1 MKMVIDCKCKHIR
14 HVDFEVIRLNP
25 EVAEY
30 DTDRSDKALTL
41 TFSVKYK
48 NGPLQNEPIFADVT
62 LNKDHSIEIYVK
74 QKDKD
79 TDGNDEF
86 LWVHLRMFKSDI
98 IEIFYDIYG
107 KDLITILL
115 IYVLGE
121 ANLREKLYP
130 DAAMNGH

>member
-1 MKMVIDCKCKHIR
+1 MKVYYKPIR
-14 HVDFEVIRLNP
+14 HKDFEVNTLNS
-25 EVAEY
+25 EATEY
-30 DTDRSDKALTL
+30 DTDNYDEALTL

-48 NGPLQNEPIFADVT
+48 NGLLQNEPIFADVT

-86 LWVHLRMFKSDI
+86 LYVHRKVFQSDVVD
-98 IEIFYDIYG
+98 FLFDIYG
-107 KDLITILL
+107 RLLITILL
-115 IYVLGE
+115 ICVLEE
-121 ANLREKLYP
+121 ANLREKMYP

>member
-1 MKMVIDCKCKHIR
+1 MKVYYKPIR
-14 HVDFEVIRLNP
+14 HKDFEVNTLNS
-25 EVAEY
+25 EATEY
-30 DTDRSDKALTL
+30 DTDNYDKALAL

-48 NGPLQNEPIFADVT
+48 NGLLQNEPIFADVT
-62 LNKDHSIEIYVK
+62 LNKDHSIEIYVN

-86 LWVHLRMFKSDI
+86 LYVHRRVFQSDRV
-98 IEIFYDIYG
+98 EKFYDIYG
-107 KDLITILL
+107 KQVIDILL

-121 ANLREKLYP
+121 ANLREKMYP

>member
-1 MKMVIDCKCKHIR
+1 MVIDCKCKHIR

-30 DTDRSDKALTL
+30 DTDKSDKALTL

-62 LNKDHSIEIYVK
+62 LNKDHSIEIYVN
-74 QKDKD
+74 QKDKKTNCD
-79 TDGNDEF
+79 VEF
-86 LWVHLRMFKSDI
+86 LYVHRIVFQSDRVEKI
-98 IEIFYDIYG
+98 YDIYG
-107 KDLITILL
+107 KDLIAILL

-121 ANLREKLYP
+121 ANSREKIYP
-130 DAAMNGH
+130 DASMNGH

>member
-1 MKMVIDCKCKHIR
+1 MKVYYKPIR
-14 HVDFEVIRLNP
+14 HKDFEVNTLNS
-25 EVAEY
+25 EATEY
-30 DTDRSDKALTL
+30 DTDKSDKALTL

-48 NGPLQNEPIFADVT
+48 NGLLQNEPIFADVT

-86 LWVHLRMFKSDI
+86 LYVHRKVFQSDVVD
-98 IEIFYDIYG
+98 FLFDIYG
-107 KDLITILL
+107 RLLITILL
-115 IYVLGE
+115 ICVLEE
-121 ANLREKLYP
+121 ANLREKMYP

>member
-1 MKMVIDCKCKHIR
+1 MVIDCKCKHIR
-14 HVDFEVIRLNP
+14 HVDFEAIRLNP
-25 EVAEY
+25 EVTEY
-30 DTDRSDKALTL
+30 DTDKYDKALTL

-62 LNKDHSIEIYVK
+62 LNKDHSIEVYVK
-74 QKDKD
+74 QKDKN

-86 LWVHLRMFKSDI
+86 LWAHLRMFKSDI
-98 IEIFYDIYG
+98 VEIFYDIYG

>member
-1 MKMVIDCKCKHIR
+1 MVIDCKCSHIR
-14 HVDFEVIRLNP
+14 HKDFEANTLNS
-25 EVAEY
+25 EATEY
-30 DTDRSDKALTL
+30 DTDKCDKALTL
-41 TFSVKYK
+41 TFSAKYK

-86 LWVHLRMFKSDI
+86 LYVHRIVFQSDRV
-98 IEIFYDIYG
+98 EKFYDIYG
-107 KDLITILL
+107 KDLIVILL

>member
-1 MKMVIDCKCKHIR
+1 MVIDCKCKHIM
-14 HVDFEVIRLNP
+14 HVDFEAIRLNP
-25 EVAEY
+25 EVTEY
-30 DTDRSDKALTL
+30 DTDMSDKALTL
-41 TFSVKYK
+41 TFSVEYK
-48 NGPLQNEPIFADVT
+48 NGPLQNNPIFADIT
-62 LNKDHSIEIYVK
+62 LNKDHSIEVYVK

-121 ANLREKLYP
+121 ANLREKMYP

>member
-1 MKMVIDCKCKHIR
+1 MKVYYKPIR
-14 HVDFEVIRLNP
+14 HKDFEVNTLNS
-25 EVAEY
+25 EATEY
-30 DTDRSDKALTL
+30 DADNYDEALTL

-86 LWVHLRMFKSDI
+86 LYVHRKVFQSDVI
-98 IEIFYDIYG
+98 DFLFDIYG
-107 KDLITILL
+107 RLLITILL
-115 IYVLGE
+115 ICVLEE
-121 ANLREKLYP
+121 ANLREKMYP

>member
-1 MKMVIDCKCKHIR
+1 MVIDCKCKHIR
-14 HVDFEVIRLNP
+14 HVDFEVVRLNP
-25 EVAEY
+25 EVTEY
-30 DTDRSDKALTL
+30 DTDKYDKALTL

-48 NGPLQNEPIFADVT
+48 NGLLQNEPIFADVT
-62 LNKDHSIEIYVK
+62 LNKDHSIEVYVK

-86 LWVHLRMFKSDI
+86 LYVHRRVFQSNI
-98 IEIFYDIYG
+98 VEIFYDIYG
-107 KDLITILL
+107 KDLIVVLL

-121 ANLREKLYP
+121 ASLREKMYP

>member
-1 MKMVIDCKCKHIR
+1 MKVYYKPIR
-14 HVDFEVIRLNP
+14 HKDFEVNTLNS
-25 EVAEY
+25 EATEY
-30 DTDRSDKALTL
+30 DTDKSDKALTL

-48 NGPLQNEPIFADVT
+48 NGLLQNEPIFADVT

-86 LWVHLRMFKSDI
+86 LYVHRKVFQSDVA
-98 IEIFYDIYG
+98 EFLFDIYG
-107 KDLITILL
+107 RLLITILL
-115 IYVLGE
+115 ICVLEE
-121 ANLREKLYP
+121 ANLREKMYP

>member
-1 MKMVIDCKCKHIR
+1 MKMKVFYKPIR
-14 HVDFEVIRLNP
+14 HKDFEVNTLNS
-25 EVAEY
+25 EANEY
-30 DTDRSDKALTL
+30 DTDKYDKALTL

-48 NGPLQNEPIFADVT
+48 NGLLQNEPIFADVS
-62 LNKDHSIEIYVK
+62 LNKDHSIELYVK

-86 LWVHLRMFKSDI
+86 LYVHRRVFQSDRV
-98 IEIFYDIYG
+98 EKLYDIYG
-107 KDLITILL
+107 KDLIGILL

-121 ANLREKLYP
+121 ANLREKMYP

>member
-1 MKMVIDCKCKHIR
+1 MKVYYKPIR
-14 HVDFEVIRLNP
+14 HKDFEVNTLNS
-25 EVAEY
+25 EATEY
-30 DTDRSDKALTL
+30 NTDNYDKALTL

-48 NGPLQNEPIFADVT
+48 NGLLQNEPVFADVT

-86 LWVHLRMFKSDI
+86 LYVHRKVFQSDRV
-98 IEIFYDIYG
+98 EIFYDIYG

-121 ANLREKLYP
+121 ANLREKMYP
-130 DAAMNGH
+130 DASMNGH

>member
-1 MKMVIDCKCKHIR
+1 MVIDCKCKHIR

-30 DTDRSDKALTL
+30 DTDKSDKALIL

-48 NGPLQNEPIFADVT
+48 NGPLQNNPIFADVT
-62 LNKDHSIEIYVK
+62 LNKDHSIEVYVK

-86 LWVHLRMFKSDI
+86 LWVYLRMLQSDRV
-98 IEIFYDIYG
+98 EKFYDIYG
-107 KDLITILL
+107 KDLIAILL
-115 IYVLGE
+115 IYVLEE
-121 ANLREKLYP
+121 ANLKEKLYP
-130 DAAMNGH
+130 DSAMNGH

>member
-1 MKMVIDCKCKHIR
+1 MKVFYKSIR
-14 HVDFEVIRLNP
+14 HKDFEANTLNS
-25 EVAEY
+25 ESTEY
-30 DTDRSDKALTL
+30 DTDMSDKALTL

-48 NGPLQNEPIFADVT
+48 NGPLQNDPIFADVT
-62 LNKDHSIEIYVK
+62 LNKDHSIEVYVK

-79 TDGNDEF
+79 TYGNDEF
-86 LWVHLRMFKSDI
+86 LYVHRKVFQSDVA
-98 IEIFYDIYG
+98 IFLFDIYG
-107 KDLITILL
+107 RLLITILL

>member
-1 MKMVIDCKCKHIR
+1 MKVYYKPIR
-14 HVDFEVIRLNP
+14 HKDFEVNTLNS
-25 EVAEY
+25 EATEY
-30 DTDRSDKALTL
+30 DTDNYDKALTL

-48 NGPLQNEPIFADVT
+48 NGLLQNEPVFADVT

-86 LWVHLRMFKSDI
+86 LYVHRKVFQSDRV
-98 IEIFYDIYG
+98 EIFYDIYG

-121 ANLREKLYP
+121 ANLREKMYP
-130 DAAMNGH
+130 DASMNGH